1 MGETGA
7 DGWMGPTGHM
17 GATGYTGPVGPVGHT
32 GPTGAQG
39 LMGFTGPTGA
49 QGVMGSTGDRGDMGL
64 RGPTGDKGEKGDQ
77 GVAGV
82 KGDTGAQ
89 GLAGVKG
96 DTGFVGATGPSFS
109 PTFLHA
115 DSTVPQA
122 LNQEDAVSFDPNA
135 IQYGSIA
142 HQPNTPNIYIWSPG
156 YYHVYF
162 NVYHLEACQ
171 FTSFINGVPV
181 PGTTTGSPSGSSQ
194 NSTTYI
200 LYISPSDVLGSPTV
214 LSPTGFAAKLNL
226 VNHTSFVP
234 VVHLDLAAGSG
245 SASPQITATLTLF
258 RLN

>member
-1 MGETGA
+1 MKG
-7 DGWMGPTGHM
+7 D
-17 GATGYTGPVGPVGHT
+17 
-32 GPTGAQG
+32 TGAQG
-39 LMGFTGPTGA
+39 LK
-49 QGVMGSTGDRGDMGL
+49 GDRGDMGL
-64 RGPTGDKGEKGDQ
+64 RGDTGDTGDMGAQ
-77 GVAGV
+77 GL

-89 GLAGVKG
+89 GLKG
-96 DTGFVGATGPSFS
+96 DTGAQGLQGETGPAFS

-115 DSTVPQA
+115 DSTVPQS
-122 LNQEDAVSFDPNA
+122 LNQEDSVSFDQDT

-142 HQPNTPNIYIWSPG
+142 HQANSPNIFIWSSG

-171 FTSFINGVPV
+171 FTSFMNGVPV
-181 PGTTTGSPSGSSQ
+181 VGTTTGSPSGSSQ

-200 LYISPSDVLGSPTV
+200 LYVSPSDVLGTPTL

-245 SASPQITATLTLF
+245 SASPQITATITIFKLT
-258 RLN
+258 